1 MSFSIKVEPS
11 GHQFQTEPDETVLDA
26 ALRQGIVLPYGCRNG
41 ACGSCV
47 AKLVSGQIDY
57 EDGELPPAVLPEEAA
72 VGMVVLCQARPVS
85 DLVIESR
92 EIKSDEAIEIRTL
105 PCRIALMERL
115 NHDVMLLKL
124 KLPTTERLAF
134 RAGQY
139 IQILLKDGRKRSF
152 SLANAPHDDAF
163 LELHIRHIEGGQ
175 FTTEVF
181 DKMHVKDLL
190 RIEGP
195 LGQFYLR
202 EDSDR
207 PIILMA
213 GGTGF
218 APIKGIIEH
227 ALAAGITRPMHLYWG
242 AGARED
248 LYQHELAMQFAAE
261 HAHIKYTPVLHTP
274 KPEDNWQGAT
284 GFVHDIILRDYPD
297 LGEYEIY
304 AAGPPAMVYAG
315 HDAFPAQGLDL
326 DHYYSDAFEF
336 QTSKT

>member
-11 GHQFQTEPDETVLDA
+11 GHQFQAESYETVLDA

-47 AKLVSGQIDY
+47 AKLVSGQIEY
-57 EDGELPPAVLPEEAA
+57 QGGELPPALLPEEAA
-72 VGMVVLCQARPVS
+72 VGMVALCQARPVS
-85 DLVIESR
+85 DLEIESR
-92 EIKSDEAIEIRTL
+92 EIAAEEAIEIRTM

-124 KLPTTERLAF
+124 KLPASERLPF

-152 SLANAPHDDAF
+152 SLANAPHDDEF
-163 LELHIRHIEGGQ
+163 LELHIRHIDGGE
-175 FTTEVF
+175 FTTDVF

-202 EDSDR
+202 EESDR
-207 PIILMA
+207 PIIMMA

-227 ALAAGITRPMHLYWG
+227 ALAAGITRPMNLYWG
-242 AGARED
+242 VRARED
-248 LYQHELAMQFAAE
+248 LYAHELAQRFANE
-261 HAHIKYTPVLHTP
+261 HEHIHYTPVLHEP
-274 KPEDNWQGAT
+274 QPGDNWQGAT
-284 GFVHDIILRDYPD
+284 GFVHDTILRDYPN
-297 LGEYEIY
+297 LTGYEIY

-315 HDAFPAQGLDL
+315 RDAFPAHGLDL
-326 DHYYSDAFEF
+326 EYYYSDAFEF
-336 QTSKT
+336 QSNKG